1 MTYIPIRQCVACRKK
16 GAKSEFIRFTAGDG
30 KGRGAYICQNAAC
43 INKAKKSNALGR
55 ALRVHIGEETYD
67 ELLREAEK

>member
-16 GAKSEFIRFTAGDG
+16 GAKSEFIRFSARGG
-30 KGRGAYICQNAAC
+30 EGRGAYICPNAAC
-43 INKAKKSNALGR
+43 IKKAKKANALGR